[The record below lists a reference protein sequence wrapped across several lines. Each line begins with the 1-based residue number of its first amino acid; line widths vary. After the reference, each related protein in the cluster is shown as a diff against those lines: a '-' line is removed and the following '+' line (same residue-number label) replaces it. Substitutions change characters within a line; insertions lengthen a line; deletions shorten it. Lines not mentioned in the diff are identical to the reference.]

1 MGLASLPFVYTV
13 MLSPKHQE
21 RFVAFLHPEQY
32 LSGAG
37 FQIMNAL
44 YAIGSG
50 GTFGKGWH
58 QGTQNLLG
66 FIPYDDNDFIFAVY
80 SEEWGFFGALLLLG
94 AFFLII
100 MLGLGIAA
108 RTREPFG
115 RLVAVGVVVLFAVQ
129 VVINTGVTLHL
140 MPVTGLT
147 LPFVSYGGSS
157 LLTCFIAL
165 GLLIN
170 VGMHK
175 EPVLADED
183 FD

>member
-1 MGLASLPFVYTV
+1 LASFPLVYSTILHGYQKDRF
-13 MLSPKHQE
+13 LS
-21 RFVAFLHPEQY
+21 FLNPEAH
-32 LSGAG
+32 LSDQG
-37 FQIMNAL
+37 FQILNGL

-50 GTFGKGWH
+50 GIFGKGWH
-58 QGTQNLLG
+58 QGTQNLMG

-80 SEEWGFFGALLLLG
+80 AEEWGLMGALLLLA
-94 AFFLII
+94 AFLLII
-100 MLGLGIAA
+100 ILGLGIAA

-115 RLVAVGVVVLFAVQ
+115 RLVAVGVVTLFAVQ
-129 VVINTGVTLHL
+129 ILINVGVTVHL
-140 MPVTGLT
+140 MPITGLT

-175 EPVLADED
+175 EPVLAGDS

>member
-1 MGLASLPFVYTV
+1 M
-13 MLSPKHQE
+13 
-21 RFVAFLHPEQY
+21 
-32 LSGAG
+32 
-37 FQIMNAL
+37 
-44 YAIGSG
+44 
-50 GTFGKGWH
+50 
-58 QGTQNLLG
+58 
-66 FIPYDDNDFIFAVY
+66 
-80 SEEWGFFGALLLLG
+80 LLLG

-100 MLGLGIAA
+100 MLGIGIAA

-115 RLVAVGVVVLFAVQ
+115 RLVAVGIVAMFSIQ
-129 VVINTGVTLHL
+129 VFINVGVNLAL